1 MFFNALLFRYLYVTC
16 IQANSIMARQTGIL
30 KFKGS
35 LGGLSF
41 YRHKH
46 YGMLV
51 RQSNPVSAERMRT
64 DPAFAR
70 TRENSSEFGRTSKA
84 AKLLRHGLLGFLNDI
99 GTEFLDNRLMKHML
113 AIKDQDFSNARGQR
127 CVSQALADNPALL
140 GGFELQATQTL
151 GRFMQQLPVVD
162 TAAGKI
168 TWTAYSADHL
178 PPKAT
183 HIALTAFCGSLDF
196 AKGTCDIRI
205 SESRTIALSNLNQEI
220 NLKPPRPTGTS
231 GIEIWGVKALL
242 MQEINGELYPLQLGA
257 AQLLQSNE
265 VRNVVVNSTAEQ
277 IPAGQVW
284 LKKGKQ
290 PVEAIKRQRSSRRLI
305 RESG

>member
-1 MFFNALLFRYLYVTC
+1 MFFNALLFRHLCVTC
-16 IQANSIMARQTGIL
+16 IQSKSIMARQTGIL

-41 YRHKH
+41 YKHKH

-127 CVSQALADNPALL
+127 CVSQALTDNPALL
-140 GGFELQATQTL
+140 GGFELHATQTL

-162 TAAGKI
+162 TLTGKI
-168 TWTAYSADHL
+168 TWTACSAGHL

-183 HIALTAFCGSLDF
+183 HIALTAFRGSLDF
-196 AKGTCDIRI
+196 AKGTGDIRI

-220 NLKPPRPTGTS
+220 SLELPRPTGTS
-231 GIEIWGVKALL
+231 GIEIWGVKVLL

-265 VRNVVVNSTAEQ
+265 IGNVIVNSTAEQ
-277 IPAGQVW
+277 IPAAQVW
-284 LKKGKQ
+284 LNKSKQ
-290 PVEAIKRQRSSRRLI
+290 QVETVKRQSSGQLVL
-305 RESG
+305 ESG